1 MSLKTDRNSPPN
13 EPNPTDS
20 RSISAS
26 SLFDA
31 VFVLDPLGGGRRPS
45 PNIGRRGR
53 FLSRLDL
60 LFPNL
65 MAVPPYLIKVFLF
78 GFVNLLLP
86 AKQDVRSA
94 NPAY

>member
-1 MSLKTDRNSPPN
+1 LY
-13 EPNPTDS
+13 PTQGGQLAVDHATVE
-20 RSISAS
+20 IIPAEI
-26 SLFDA
+26 FDA
-31 VFVLDPLGGGRRPS
+31 VFVLDPLGGGRRLGA
-45 PNIGRRGR
+45 NIGRRGR

-65 MAVPPYLIKVFLF
+65 MAVPPYLIKAFLF
-78 GFVNLLLP
+78 GFLNLLLP